1 MLKTVEDISATKKR
15 LRIEIPSEAI
25 ESEMQS
31 GLRGLQKRAK
41 IPGFRPGK
49 APLSIIEKRFGKEVE
64 GDVMEKLLP
73 EYYSS
78 ALKEANLSPVARPVF
93 EAEPRLRRNSPL
105 EMTLT
110 VEIRPEIKDLK
121 YEGVKVKDIPV
132 EVEDEEVEESL
143 DRLREKRAVYE
154 PSEEG
159 AAHGDLVVLDYE
171 TSGEGEEGNE
181 YKDQTYKV
189 GHGVMPEEFAKEVE
203 GMKKGGS
210 KEFKVTFPEDFPSP
224 EAAGREVGFKVS
236 VKEVKKPV
244 LPEIDDELA
253 KDVGF
258 DDLGALKKHVAEQI
272 RGQKE
277 DTVRKMQKAEAV
289 SKIIADHPFDAPESM
304 VEAELERLV
313 MEAKQSGRKEPEE
326 ALAAELR
333 PSAENHVKASILL
346 DTIGEKEGVKVT
358 DEEAK
363 GRLEEQAARI
373 GMTPENIMKYYIS
386 RDGSLEGLKHEL
398 FEDKVLGLLL
408 ERADISK
415 GEKE

>member
-1 MLKTVEDISATKKR
+1 
-15 LRIEIPSEAI
+15 
-25 ESEMQS
+25 
-31 GLRGLQKRAK
+31 
-41 IPGFRPGK
+41 
-49 APLSIIEKRFGKEVE
+49 
-64 GDVMEKLLP
+64 
-73 EYYSS
+73 
-78 ALKEANLSPVARPVF
+78 
-93 EAEPRLRRNSPL
+93 
-105 EMTLT
+105 
-110 VEIRPEIKDLK
+110 
-121 YEGVKVKDIPV
+121 
-132 EVEDEEVEESL
+132 
-143 DRLREKRAVYE
+143 
-154 PSEEG
+154 
-159 AAHGDLVVLDYE
+159 
-171 TSGEGEEGNE
+171 
-181 YKDQTYKV
+181 
-189 GHGVMPEEFAKEVE
+189 
-203 GMKKGGS
+203 
-210 KEFKVTFPEDFPSP
+210 
-224 EAAGREVGFKVS
+224 
-236 VKEVKKPV
+236 PV